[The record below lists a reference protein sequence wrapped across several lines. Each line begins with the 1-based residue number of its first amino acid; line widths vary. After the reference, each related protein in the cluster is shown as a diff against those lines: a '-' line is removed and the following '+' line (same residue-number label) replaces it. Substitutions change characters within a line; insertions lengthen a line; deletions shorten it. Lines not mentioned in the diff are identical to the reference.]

1 MVSTTQPDAS
11 GRPQAAPACLS
22 WIHDVVRRWR
32 PMTERMLRQPDAPA
46 LRHWDDAGTR
56 LVRDF
61 LQE

>member
-1 MVSTTQPDAS
+1 
-11 GRPQAAPACLS
+11 
-22 WIHDVVRRWR
+22 
-32 PMTERMLRQPDAPA
+32 MTERMLRQPDAPA